1 MHTDG
6 SARGCS
12 GHRGAGGIFCDHSR
26 GVLGCFS
33 SYVGTQFMLYAE
45 VVAVILALDIVKEKA
60 WSHAWLESIQEQS
73 ALKTLQIKEGATSKD
88 MNDITCPI
96 GRLLE

>member
-12 GHRGAGGIFCDHSR
+12 GHRVAGGIFCDHSR

-45 VVAVILALDIVKEKA
+45 VVALILALDIVKEKA
-60 WSHAWLESIQEQS
+60 WSHAWLECESTLIIQHFKNPSHIPWSI
-73 ALKTLQIKEGATSKD
+73 
-88 MNDITCPI
+88 
-96 GRLLE
+96 

>member
-1 MHTDG
+1 MP
-6 SARGCS
+6 
-12 GHRGAGGIFCDHSR
+12 
-26 GVLGCFS
+26 L
-33 SYVGTQFMLYAE
+33 
-45 VVAVILALDIVKEKA
+45 EKA
-60 WSHAWLESIQEQS
+60 IQEQS